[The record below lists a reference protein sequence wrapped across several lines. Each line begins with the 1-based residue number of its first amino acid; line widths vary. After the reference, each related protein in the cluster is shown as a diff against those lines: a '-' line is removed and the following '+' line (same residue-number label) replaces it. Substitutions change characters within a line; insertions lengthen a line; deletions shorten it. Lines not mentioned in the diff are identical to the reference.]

1 MWANRSGIQGHTVR
15 KIGLAW
21 ALTLPAAI
29 LLSAGL
35 FMVGGYLIPEASA
48 SPVPF
53 AASAEAPHAAPVQ
66 PAVERTGSA
75 PR

>member
-1 MWANRSGIQGHTVR
+1 VR

-35 FMVGGYLIPEASA
+35 FAVGGLTIRGAGAANTPTAPAAVSRSDVSA
-48 SPVPF
+48 WRGPN
-53 AASAEAPHAAPVQ
+53 APP
-66 PAVERTGSA
+66 
-75 PR
+75 